1 MRWKVCCGRH
11 CLGHASMMSRG
22 PKTETQAT
30 PTMEAGKEEEPL
42 ERRLVVGVDS
52 DMHPGQDLHGHRGP
66 EVSVTAKTGTTGLSG
81 LGHFW

>member
-1 MRWKVCCGRH
+1 MRWKVCCGRR

-52 DMHPGQDLHGHRGP
+52 DMHPG
-66 EVSVTAKTGTTGLSG
+66 
-81 LGHFW
+81 